1 MQKSV
6 RRKYLDGVEVKR
18 QGGTGMSGDREVRSV
33 RVQIFGEEHIIKGQA
48 SQEYIENLASLVDRR
63 LDEVQRMNPLLPRHR
78 VAILVAINLANELEK
93 LKTEH
98 ADLVALLEE
107 AN

>member
-1 MQKSV
+1 MEE
-6 RRKYLDGVEVKR
+6 VELML
-18 QGGTGMSGDREVRSV
+18 QEGWELSSREITSV

-48 SQEYIENLASLVDRR
+48 SMEYIKDLANFVDER
-63 LDEVQRMNPLLPRHR
+63 LEEVQRNNPMLPRHR

-93 LKTEH
+93 LKGEH
-98 ADLVALLEE
+98 QELLELLEE